1 MMRDYFRVLHVD
13 LTSGE
18 QHYLEVDG
26 RTDYLGGSG
35 LAALL
40 YQRFAKVELSWNDP
54 AQPFILAIGP
64 LTGLFP
70 LMSKTVCAY
79 TAPNHNQYAE
89 SHGGGRSALCLRFAG
104 VDAAEL
110 VQRAIQRFFHLCL
123 GIGDNRMGHGN
134 AWG

>member
-40 YQRFAKVELSWNDP
+40 YCFSND
-54 AQPFILAIGP
+54 
-64 LTGLFP
+64 TGN
-70 LMSKTVCAY
+70 KRQEA
-79 TAPNHNQYAE
+79 
-89 SHGGGRSALCLRFAG
+89 GGGRPPAG
-104 VDAAEL
+104 GPA
-110 VQRAIQRFFHLCL
+110 
-123 GIGDNRMGHGN
+123 
-134 AWG
+134 